1 MNITTN
7 TQTFITITLSED
19 EARAALSDPT
29 DLQIGIRAKLYMAT
43 GSPLK
48 KNAEAVA
55 MQHNGRKPRR
65 SQAKASIDPKATH
78 RGKSFK
84 RIECPHCHEF
94 KSPQGFNR
102 HTVKCARN
110 HALAVE
116 ETSQT
121 SD

>member
-1 MNITTN
+1 MDITTN
-7 TQTFITITLSED
+7 TQTLITITLSED
-19 EARAALSDPT
+19 EARAALGDPT

-55 MQHNGRKPRR
+55 VRR
-65 SQAKASIDPKATH
+65 NRRMSLGSKRETAAVPKSH

-84 RIECPHCHEF
+84 RMECPHCHEL
-94 KSPQGFNR
+94 KSPQGYYKHMAACER
-102 HTVKCARN
+102 KHARVV
-110 HALAVE
+110 A
-116 ETSQT
+116 ETSAT